1 MRTDAELLDAVKHFN
16 DTGRLVHQAFFRE
29 DDVARILFLLAE
41 GAVHCS
47 QSRMI
52 EDQHRM
58 LLRLRDKYQEQQD
71 AQE

>member
-16 DTGRLVHQAFFRE
+16 DTGRLTHPAFFRE
-29 DDVARILFLLAE
+29 DDVAAILFLLAE
-41 GAVHCS
+41 GAIHCS
-47 QSRMI
+47 HTRAI

-58 LLRLRDKYQEQQD
+58 LLRLKKKYQEQQE

>member
-1 MRTDAELLDAVKHFN
+1 MRTDAELLAAIKNLN

-41 GAVHCS
+41 GAAHTSHS
-47 QSRMI
+47 QKI

-58 LLRLRDKYQEQQD
+58 LLRLRDKYQEQQE
-71 AQE
+71 ALE